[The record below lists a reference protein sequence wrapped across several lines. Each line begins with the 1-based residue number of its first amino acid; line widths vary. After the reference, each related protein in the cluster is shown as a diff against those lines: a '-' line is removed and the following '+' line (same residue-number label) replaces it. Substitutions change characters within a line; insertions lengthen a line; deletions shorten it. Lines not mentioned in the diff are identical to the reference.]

1 MPFALTWMDLEIVIL
16 SEVSQKETTIMGY
29 CLYVESKNG
38 TNELIYKTETDV
50 EYNLM
55 VTKGERPPGGGN
67 ANPLQY
73 SCPKNSMD
81 KGAWQATV
89 HGVTKS

>member
-1 MPFALTWMDLEIVIL
+1 MNLFIK
-16 SEVSQKETTIMGY
+16 Q
-29 CLYVESKNG
+29 
-38 TNELIYKTETDV
+38 TDV

-73 SCPKNSMD
+73 SRLKNSMD
-81 KGAWQATV
+81 KGAWEATV